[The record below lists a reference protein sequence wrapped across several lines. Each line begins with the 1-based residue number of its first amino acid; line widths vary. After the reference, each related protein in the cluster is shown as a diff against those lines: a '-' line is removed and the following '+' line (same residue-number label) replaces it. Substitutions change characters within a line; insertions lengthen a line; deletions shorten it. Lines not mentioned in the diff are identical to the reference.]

1 MKRIL
6 AFATALLFLAACNN
20 QQNETAENS
29 NHAMP
34 EAGAQAPEENK
45 YANVQFALDKDPV
58 CQMPLTAGI
67 ADTAVID
74 GKIYGFCATECKD
87 TYIKEHRH

>member
-6 AFATALLFLAACNN
+6 AFATALLFLVACNN
-20 QQNETAENS
+20 QANETTEHS
-29 NHAMP
+29 SHAMP
-34 EAGAQAPEENK
+34 ETGAQAADENK
-45 YANVQFALDKDPV
+45 YADVQFALDKDPV